1 MRSKRKQLTIRQFG
15 QRSLTS
21 LFPSIEPS
29 SKVSKVNPESSGSL
43 ISLSDFLDRKL
54 DRSSTDSGDK
64 GISSVLSPIGG
75 ERTELD
81 HEGEV
86 MRPGLS
92 PKNGFL
98 DEAVFRLFKTK
109 EEAPVDVSKPHCS
122 STLVILGD
130 DPKPKRKGCLNRT
143 MNKRTRTFY
152 NHYASGSG
160 WWDSDMEGLD
170 SEEVG
175 CKEVWEGMGSTTLGG
190 LEWH

>member
-109 EEAPVDVSKPHCS
+109 EEAPVD
-122 STLVILGD
+122 
-130 DPKPKRKGCLNRT
+130 
-143 MNKRTRTFY
+143 
-152 NHYASGSG
+152 ASGSG